1 MVSSKSK
8 NNLPAKLLSTYY
20 GLYYLQYNNNK
31 QMVKVYLME
40 YCIVYIYFKNQ
51 TSIQILYGNK

>member
-20 GLYYLQYNNNK
+20 GLYYLQYNK

-40 YCIVYIYFKNQ
+40 YRILCIYFKNQ